1 MRADNGGVLDYD
13 DEASRYD
20 ATRGGEAR
28 ADAAVRAYAELLA
41 CVPAGPVVDLACG
54 TGIVSAALA
63 RRCGRPVIGLDL
75 SAGML
80 ELAASRLPGR
90 VIRADAT
97 RLPLPEARVP
107 AVCAVWLLHLL
118 PSTLVAVV
126 LDEVARVLIP
136 GGRFV
141 TTVDKSGTRGLEAS
155 DHEARI
161 ADLGRARGLAV
172 AGATSFVGLGQGE
185 WTGTGRNAD
194 GPDPVYRVSALER
207 SR

>member
-1 MRADNGGVLDYD
+1 MLDYD

-20 ATRGGEAR
+20 LTRGGEAR
-28 ADAAVRAYAELLA
+28 AEAAARACAELLA
-41 CVPAGPVVDLACG
+41 PVPAGPVVDLACG

-63 RRCGRPVIGLDL
+63 RGCGRLVIGLDL
-75 SAGML
+75 SMGML

-90 VIRADAT
+90 AIRADAT
-97 RLPLPEARVP
+97 RLPVRDAQVA

-118 PSTLVAVV
+118 PNPVVAVV

-141 TTVDKSGTRGLEAS
+141 TTVDKVGRQRPDAS

-161 ADLGRARGLAV
+161 ADLGRARGLAIV
-172 AGATSFVGLGQGE
+172 GDTSFVGLGQGE
-185 WTGTGRNAD
+185 WTGSGRNAD